1 MKKIL
6 LSSGLSVLLLVTVG
20 CTPKS
25 FHNEMLEKQKE
36 ALNKDDLNNLRS
48 SYSESL
54 IENNEVKQKY
64 ISILED
70 KTLSEVLNELEN
82 MENKIYFL
90 KSNDILI
97 PRSRI
102 KIHTVQ
108 ELSNY
113 LNAVIDKSIVVEK
126 NGNLNLV
133 TLLNTSERK
142 KLSINSKRF
151 ILNGQLSVE
160 ELLKLITNESGYNIN
175 LANTIENR
183 NDFQNSI
190 INLNSKTLGE
200 ALNSL
205 ASSKDVY
212 VDIDYEK
219 ESINISR
226 YKDIVI
232 ELNIPLLDMSSSS
245 QTSNQESS
253 SGSKIENKSSLVLYE
268 ELDKMI
274 KSIISNDRLS
284 TYHID
289 KASGLI
295 FLKSTKNIES
305 AVRTLA
311 KAYESSFSKEAIV
324 EFERVELI
332 LNKDRTFGILG
343 ANIQSTSGTT
353 NTNIG
358 SAISS
363 STNENLF
370 FSSNSSRL
378 VEILG
383 QSNNN
388 IGRILN
394 YSKNMIVLKNNIPTV
409 QAITENTDYIEKIE
423 TTRNSETNEIDS
435 DVTVNTLKEG
445 TSITASAK
453 ISRDKIFLNL
463 TPSIKKLISMK
474 DTPLAGGNMVTL
486 PKYNDQE
493 YNISREVKLG
503 ETSIVGSIIVHDD
516 AKEYDGIIPIDGFA
530 VGGKDSKSYVRR
542 EIVYVITLR
551 EIKGF

>member
-102 KIHTVQ
+102 KIHTIQ

-253 SGSKIENKSSLVLYE
+253 SGSKIENKSSIVLYE

-343 ANIQSTSGTT
+343 ANIINSSGS
-353 NTNIG
+353 NLNIG
-358 SAISS
+358 EIEPASS
-363 STNENLF
+363 SSIVFDQNTVSRNLK
-370 FSSNSSRL
+370 L
-378 VEILG
+378 LA
-383 QSNNN
+383 QSDNN

-394 YSKNMIVLKNNIPTV
+394 YSKNMLVLKNNIPTV

-423 TTRNSETNEIDS
+423 TTRNSDTNEIDS

-463 TPSIKKLISMK
+463 TPSIKKLISWNN
-474 DTPLAGGNMVTL
+474 TTLAGGNMVSL

-542 EIVYVITLR
+542 EIVYVVTLR

>member
-190 INLNSKTLGE
+190 INLNSQTLGE

-253 SGSKIENKSSLVLYE
+253 SGSKIENKSSIVLYE

-343 ANIQSTSGTT
+343 ANIINSSGSSL
-353 NTNIG
+353 NIG
-358 SAISS
+358 EIEPASS
-363 STNENLF
+363 SSIVFDQNTVSRNLK
-370 FSSNSSRL
+370 L
-378 VEILG
+378 LA
-383 QSNNN
+383 QSENN

-394 YSKNMIVLKNNIPTV
+394 YSRNMLVLKNNIPTV

-423 TTRNSETNEIDS
+423 TTRNSDTNEIDS

-463 TPSIKKLISMK
+463 TPSIKKLISWNN
-474 DTPLAGGNMVTL
+474 TTLAGGNMVSL

>member
-253 SGSKIENKSSLVLYE
+253 SGSKIENKSSIVLYE

-295 FLKSTKNIES
+295 FLKSTKNIEN

-343 ANIQSTSGTT
+343 ANIINSSGSSL
-353 NTNIG
+353 NIG
-358 SAISS
+358 EIEPASS
-363 STNENLF
+363 SSIVFDQNTVSRNLK
-370 FSSNSSRL
+370 L
-378 VEILG
+378 LA
-383 QSNNN
+383 QSENN

-394 YSKNMIVLKNNIPTV
+394 YSKNMLVLKNNIPTV

-423 TTRNSETNEIDS
+423 TTRNSDTNEIDS

-463 TPSIKKLISMK
+463 TPSIKKLISWNN
-474 DTPLAGGNMVTL
+474 TTLAGGNMVSL

>member
-82 MENKIYFL
+82 IENKIYFL

-253 SGSKIENKSSLVLYE
+253 SGSKIENKSSIVLYE

-274 KSIISNDRLS
+274 KNIISNDRLS

-343 ANIQSTSGTT
+343 ANIINSSGSSL
-353 NTNIG
+353 NIG
-358 SAISS
+358 EIEPASS
-363 STNENLF
+363 SSIVFDQNTVSRNLK
-370 FSSNSSRL
+370 L
-378 VEILG
+378 LA
-383 QSNNN
+383 QSENN
-388 IGRILN
+388 IGKILN
-394 YSKNMIVLKNNIPTV
+394 YSKNMLVLKNNIPTV

-423 TTRNSETNEIDS
+423 TTRNSDTNEIDS

-463 TPSIKKLISMK
+463 TPSIKKLISWNN
-474 DTPLAGGNMVTL
+474 TTLAGGNMVSL

>member
-253 SGSKIENKSSLVLYE
+253 SGSKIENKSSIVLYE

-343 ANIQSTSGTT
+343 ANIINSSGSSL
-353 NTNIG
+353 NIG
-358 SAISS
+358 EIEPASS
-363 STNENLF
+363 SSIVFDQNTVSRNLK
-370 FSSNSSRL
+370 L
-378 VEILG
+378 LA
-383 QSNNN
+383 QSENN

-394 YSKNMIVLKNNIPTV
+394 YSKNMLVLKNNIPTV

-423 TTRNSETNEIDS
+423 TTRNSDTNEIDS

-463 TPSIKKLISMK
+463 TPSIKKLISWNN
-474 DTPLAGGNMVTL
+474 TTLAGGNMVSL

-542 EIVYVITLR
+542 EIVYVVTLR

>member
-70 KTLSEVLNELEN
+70 KTLSEVLNELEK

-253 SGSKIENKSSLVLYE
+253 SGSKIENKSSIVLYE

-295 FLKSTKNIES
+295 FLKSTKNIEN

-343 ANIQSTSGTT
+343 ANIINSSGSSL
-353 NTNIG
+353 NIG
-358 SAISS
+358 EIEPASS
-363 STNENLF
+363 SSIVFDQNTVSRNLK
-370 FSSNSSRL
+370 L
-378 VEILG
+378 LA

-394 YSKNMIVLKNNIPTV
+394 YSRNMLVLKNNIPTV

-423 TTRNSETNEIDS
+423 TTRNSDTNEIDS

-463 TPSIKKLISMK
+463 TPSIKKLISWNN
-474 DTPLAGGNMVTL
+474 TTLAGGNMVSL

>member
-70 KTLSEVLNELEN
+70 KTLSEVLNELEK

-253 SGSKIENKSSLVLYE
+253 SGSKIENKSSIVLYE

-295 FLKSTKNIES
+295 FLKSTKNIEN

-343 ANIQSTSGTT
+343 ANIINSSGSSL
-353 NTNIG
+353 NIG
-358 SAISS
+358 EIEPASS
-363 STNENLF
+363 SSIVFDQNTVSRNLK
-370 FSSNSSRL
+370 L
-378 VEILG
+378 LA
-383 QSNNN
+383 QSENN

-394 YSKNMIVLKNNIPTV
+394 YSKNMLVLKNNIPTV

-423 TTRNSETNEIDS
+423 TTRNSDTNEIDS

-463 TPSIKKLISMK
+463 TPSIKKLISWNN
-474 DTPLAGGNMVTL
+474 TTLAGGNMVSL

-542 EIVYVITLR
+542 EIVYVVTLR